1 MGKKSKCERQS
12 KTNSTKRIL
21 RAKRVIR
28 SKYRECFRMLSS
40 SISTPFSVRDILS
53 EDQQLGVSMDCYQH
67 HQNQTQQHVHQD
79 YYPYN
84 VVPENNWEMDKFKE
98 HPIPGYQHYS
108 DLNHVHQLS
117 QVVPPYQETS
127 ITEDG
132 TYYILFQ
139 FFSSCYFMFPIKV
152 K

>member
-1 MGKKSKCERQS
+1 
-12 KTNSTKRIL
+12 
-21 RAKRVIR
+21 
-28 SKYRECFRMLSS
+28 MLSS

-53 EDQQLGVSMDCYQH
+53 EEQQLGAMDCYAH

-79 YYPYN
+79 YYSYN

-98 HPIPGYQHYS
+98 QSMPSYQHYS

-132 TYYILFQ
+132 KYYLMNILFKSNH
-139 FFSSCYFMFPIKV
+139 FFYGIII
-152 K
+152 

>member
-1 MGKKSKCERQS
+1 
-12 KTNSTKRIL
+12 
-21 RAKRVIR
+21 
-28 SKYRECFRMLSS
+28 MLSS

-53 EDQQLGVSMDCYQH
+53 EEQQLGAMDCYAH

-79 YYPYN
+79 YYSYN

-98 HPIPGYQHYS
+98 QSMPSYQHYS

-132 TYYILFQ
+132 KYHLIMNILFKSNH
-139 FFSSCYFMFPIKV
+139 FFTV
-152 K
+152 

>member
-1 MGKKSKCERQS
+1 
-12 KTNSTKRIL
+12 
-21 RAKRVIR
+21 
-28 SKYRECFRMLSS
+28 MLSS

-53 EDQQLGVSMDCYQH
+53 EDQQLGVMDCYAH
-67 HQNQTQQHVHQD
+67 HQNQAQQQHVHQD

-98 HPIPGYQHYS
+98 QSMPGYQHYS

-132 TYYILFQ
+132 ECA
-139 FFSSCYFMFPIKV
+139 CYFVAKIQFMIKSLSRRAICPV
-152 K
+152 IIS